1 MKTKKAATPAARRT
15 PRVAAT
21 ARNAT
26 PATDETT
33 PIVAPTIDGTLAQA
47 EAATIDV
54 TFADLGLTAPMLK
67 ALSDAGYKRPTPIQA
82 QAVPL
87 ALKGRDLI
95 GLAMTG
101 TGKTAAFV
109 IPIIERLLG
118 GPHRTR
124 ALILTPTREL
134 CVQVEESF
142 RKYGKHSGLG
152 VIPVYGG
159 VGYEPQVKALR
170 AGVDVVVATPGRLLD
185 HLEKQNVVLDEVE
198 ILVLDEADRMLDMGF
213 APQINRIVA
222 QLHAYRQ
229 TLLFSATM
237 PPEVEALARKYLRK
251 PVVVQVGRRSGA
263 ATTVQH
269 FVYPCPKDKK
279 TSLLTELLKKES
291 LDSVLVFT
299 RTKHGAD
306 RLVRHL
312 HVRGIKAEAIH
323 GNKTQNA
330 RQRALENFRNEKMP
344 VLVATDIASRG
355 IDIDGI
361 SHVVNYDLTHEP
373 ETYVHRIGRTARA
386 GASGAAIA
394 LCDPEEL
401 PNLRA
406 IERLIRRA
414 IPVKTDHPIYSA
426 PTPKQ
431 FDHADE
437 RSGEQRH
444 EHRPRRSHAVAPQR
458 HAAERTPH
466 TGPASSRG
474 SHATSRASHAPS
486 PAPTHARHAAPRA
499 AATATATASRP
510 ASSGRPQR
518 PGHRKGQG
526 QPGRGVR

>member
-1 MKTKKAATPAARRT
+1 MKTKKAASPAARRT
-15 PRVAAT
+15 PRAAAAARETAPVQEIVAAS
-21 ARNAT
+21 
-26 PATDETT
+26 PGGE
-33 PIVAPTIDGTLAQA
+33 LAAA

-67 ALSDAGYKRPTPIQA
+67 ALSDAGYQRPTPIQA

-87 ALKGRDLI
+87 ALKGRDII

-118 GPHRTR
+118 GPKRTR

-159 VGYEPQVKALR
+159 VGYDPQVKALR
-170 AGVDVVVATPGRLLD
+170 GGVDVVVATPGRLLD
-185 HLEKQNVVLDEVE
+185 HLEKQNVVLDEIEV
-198 ILVLDEADRMLDMGF
+198 LVLDEADRMLDMGF

-222 QLHAYRQ
+222 QLHSYRQ

-279 TSLLTELLKKES
+279 TSLLVELLKKES

-306 RLVRHL
+306 RVVKALEKA
-312 HVRGIKAEAIH
+312 GINAGAMH
-323 GNKTQNA
+323 ADKTQG
-330 RQRALENFRNEKMP
+330 QRTKALEDFKKGKLR
-344 VLVATDIASRG
+344 VLVATDIAQRG
-355 IDIDGI
+355 LDISGI
-361 SHVVNYDLTHEP
+361 SHVINYDVPQQAED
-373 ETYVHRIGRTARA
+373 YVHRIGRTGRA
-386 GASGAAIA
+386 ATTGDAYTFMCADEIA
-394 LCDPEEL
+394 MV
-401 PNLRA
+401 RS
-406 IERLIRRA
+406 IERVIGQA
-414 IPVKTDHPIYSA
+414 IPRISV
-426 PTPKQ
+426 
-431 FDHADE
+431 
-437 RSGEQRH
+437 
-444 EHRPRRSHAVAPQR
+444 
-458 HAAERTPH
+458 
-466 TGPASSRG
+466 
-474 SHATSRASHAPS
+474 
-486 PAPTHARHAAPRA
+486 
-499 AATATATASRP
+499 
-510 ASSGRPQR
+510 
-518 PGHRKGQG
+518 PGYDFGT
-526 QPGRGVR
+526 